1 MRRRILSVILAA
13 VMLLNVLAAGPIP
26 ATAVEE
32 MKISSTGLHMIK
44 LFEGFSPWARWD
56 NKQYSVGY
64 GTACTEEE
72 AIKFNSQPNGITE
85 EQALK
90 LLDEQVNAKAKYV
103 NDFAKKYG
111 ITFTQHQFDALVSMT
126 YNFGQG
132 WTQDPS
138 AILHKA
144 MVSGDETYM
153 AYAFVVYSHS
163 GTTTSLG
170 HIQRRLIELQIFMS
184 GEYVENFE
192 YGKTWTKD
200 YRYVLLD
207 ANGGTNRYN
216 PYGFSIHHPTEVK
229 HLEMSAPT
237 GTNEG
242 GNSFT
247 YEFAGWFDRPIGGE
261 QITVLDASLANG
273 TILYA
278 HWKDPATGE
287 IVDLEPGEIVDVKVK
302 ATGSAEMREGPC
314 RYYNKVRNVIANELL
329 HIDRVVTGKDN
340 QVWGRTPEGWVQ
352 LSSTNYGTTAA
363 PPEAPK
369 PGTWA
374 TITASSLRVR
384 TGPGTSYSDTGSR
397 VSNGSVVQIVETQME
412 GTARKWGKM
421 PDGNWICLEENGDS
435 YATIEVI
442 TEQPQPPQPSD
453 PDISGA
459 ITVTQ
464 VAMSRWP
471 AQLKYGLDGDEPT
484 VDVTGG
490 QIKVT
495 YSDKSVKWWEIT
507 PAMTSGFDN
516 SQLGTNTITVNFGG
530 KSTVYTVQI
539 VPVDVVKISMQTLPN
554 TLRYLKGTQ
563 TLDLTGAEIL
573 VEFSPTGTETMKVT
587 ADMVSGYDP
596 DQVGTQ
602 TITVTHK
609 SQTTTFQVEVIDNDL
624 KSIAM
629 KQLPTKLQYLLGME
643 DLDLTGAQLS
653 AVYGWDGE
661 KSIPVTEDMVSGF
674 DKNVAGTQTVT
685 VTFDGLTT
693 TFQVEVLDDRIEGIS
708 IQQLP
713 GKLQYL
719 QGMETLDL
727 TGVTIAVQHSHSG
740 VSTVAVTPD
749 MVTGFDNL
757 TGGTKTV
764 TVTYQGFTATFEV
777 EVILHTVIFQ
787 NYDGTVLSS
796 TQYHLG
802 DSVTA
807 PANPV
812 KPADSLGEYAF
823 VGWDKEII
831 DCDGSVTY
839 TAVFELQ
846 YHRGDVNHDDKV
858 DENDGIYLL
867 WHVFFPEDYPVY
879 VQNDF
884 DGNGIVNEAD
894 GIYLLWHVFFP
905 QDYPLH

>member
-1 MRRRILSVILAA
+1 M
-13 VMLLNVLAAGPIP
+13 N
-26 ATAVEE
+26 
-32 MKISSTGLHMIK
+32 
-44 LFEGFSPWARWD
+44 
-56 NKQYSVGY
+56 
-64 GTACTEEE
+64 
-72 AIKFNSQPNGITE
+72 
-85 EQALK
+85 
-90 LLDEQVNAKAKYV
+90 
-103 NDFAKKYG
+103 
-111 ITFTQHQFDALVSMT
+111 
-126 YNFGQG
+126 
-132 WTQDPS
+132 
-138 AILHKA
+138 
-144 MVSGDETYM
+144 
-153 AYAFVVYSHS
+153 
-163 GTTTSLG
+163 
-170 HIQRRLIELQIFMS
+170 
-184 GEYVENFE
+184 
-192 YGKTWTKD
+192 
-200 YRYVLLD
+200 
-207 ANGGTNRYN
+207 
-216 PYGFSIHHPTEVK
+216 
-229 HLEMSAPT
+229 
-237 GTNEG
+237 
-242 GNSFT
+242 
-247 YEFAGWFDRPIGGE
+247 
-261 QITVLDASLANG
+261 
-273 TILYA
+273 
-278 HWKDPATGE
+278 
-287 IVDLEPGEIVDVKVK
+287 
-302 ATGSAEMREGPC
+302 
-314 RYYNKVRNVIANELL
+314 
-329 HIDRVVTGKDN
+329 
-340 QVWGRTPEGWVQ
+340 
-352 LSSTNYGTTAA
+352 
-363 PPEAPK
+363 
-369 PGTWA
+369 
-374 TITASSLRVR
+374 
-384 TGPGTSYSDTGSR
+384 
-397 VSNGSVVQIVETQME
+397 
-412 GTARKWGKM
+412 
-421 PDGNWICLEENGDS
+421 
-435 YATIEVI
+435 
-442 TEQPQPPQPSD
+442 
-453 PDISGA
+453 
-459 ITVTQ
+459 
-464 VAMSRWP
+464 
-471 AQLKYGLDGDEPT
+471 
-484 VDVTGG
+484 
-490 QIKVT
+490 
-495 YSDKSVKWWEIT
+495 
-507 PAMTSGFDN
+507 
-516 SQLGTNTITVNFGG
+516 
-530 KSTVYTVQI
+530 
-539 VPVDVVKISMQTLPN
+539 
-554 TLRYLKGTQ
+554 
-563 TLDLTGAEIL
+563 
-573 VEFSPTGTETMKVT
+573 VT

-643 DLDLTGAQLS
+643 ELDLTGAQLS

-661 KSIPVTEDMVSGF
+661 KIIPVTEDMVSGF

-777 EVILHTVIFQ
+777 EVILHTVMFQ